1 MAPHAKMLL
10 MGPDVFSLSPG
21 EEQRLRTEAEKQLRL
36 IRLEQVRA
44 QSKAQAKA
52 RREEYAARVAM
63 SKQGALLHSAA
74 QFKTAK
80 HAHMEALNDS
90 LQQQLIDLG
99 RAHRL
104 ANSSVLL
111 AGFTAEDAK
120 AKRAREAAAR
130 RERILASV
138 AKIERERKE
147 SELQV
152 LHEQAQQRQAV
163 RAAQAALER
172 EQAVQQAAVRAA
184 EAAELAAREEAESL
198 RLLDLAARCGMV
210 CKTDTAVPQ
219 AGLRVQDFKRANVQV
234 TIVRH
239 GAEAGQH
246 YGSAEHD
253 PTLLV
258 NTANTAAHESE
269 RLAAEAAAKAAH
281 SATASTTAHSRGSK
295 ALNTERDRCVC
306 SHHVYIITRVGHHSG
321 RCRTSNHAHRHE
333 AGNVMWCLQGV
344 WHVLC
349 IKVDAALE

>member
-130 RERILASV
+130 RERTLASV

-152 LHEQAQQRQAV
+152 LHEQALQRQAV

-172 EQAVQQAAVRAA
+172 DQAVQQAAVRAA

-210 CKTDTAVPQ
+210 CKTDIAVPQ

-234 TIVRH
+234 TVVRH

-253 PTLLV
+253 PILLV

-281 SATASTTAHSRGSK
+281 SATASTAAHSRGSK
-295 ALNTERDRCVC
+295 ALNTERDRYVYTPDIHL
-306 SHHVYIITRVGHHSG
+306 SHI
-321 RCRTSNHAHRHE
+321 
-333 AGNVMWCLQGV
+333 
-344 WHVLC
+344 HVLH
-349 IKVDAALE
+349 A